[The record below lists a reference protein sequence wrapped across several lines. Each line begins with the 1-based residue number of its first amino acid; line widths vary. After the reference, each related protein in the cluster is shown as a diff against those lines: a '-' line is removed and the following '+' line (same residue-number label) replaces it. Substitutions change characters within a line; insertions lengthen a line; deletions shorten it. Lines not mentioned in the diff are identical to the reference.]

1 MAPRWTPT
9 SSLTRSKKNGLR
21 PPKATDGCFFRL
33 VYHEQHAPAT
43 EWFGKRGW
51 TAVGTPLADYRR
63 EVGRPVPGPDSEAGP
78 MIGRN
83 TLVSA
88 VKAKPSGA
96 ARSAT
101 AVAFSGLLICWL
113 PTGTLVGFP
122 PTTNRADTCAA

>member
-1 MAPRWTPT
+1 MRMRHRVTETRYSASHLAMSRHC
-9 SSLTRSKKNGLR
+9 SL
-21 PPKATDGCFFRL
+21 
-33 VYHEQHAPAT
+33 
-43 EWFGKRGW
+43 GW
-51 TAVGTPLADYRR
+51 TAVGTPLADYLR